1 MEVTLVSQPSV
12 DRRFVRLIGE
22 GGIGGV
28 IGAAGLLGTFWIR
41 FGPPRD
47 RQGGD
52 GLVIGVCSCCSVLV
66 IICFCSLVGRI
77 VDLGLCCLFAH

>member
-1 MEVTLVSQPSV
+1 MVSQPSV
-12 DRRFVRLIGE
+12 DRRFVRRIDE

-52 GLVIGVCSCCSVLV
+52 GLVIGV
-66 IICFCSLVGRI
+66 
-77 VDLGLCCLFAH
+77 